1 MPKKICLVD
10 GSGYIFR
17 AFYGLPPMTSPSGVP
32 VNAVYGFTN
41 MFLKLTNKIDCDY
54 NLVLFDAKRQNFRND
69 FYPEYKATRKD
80 TPEDLIPQF
89 PIIREAVSALKLN
102 QLEMEGFEADDLI
115 ATYTSKALNK
125 GMEVVIVSADKDLMQ
140 LIRPGVSFYDPMK
153 DKFFTPEDVKEK
165 FGVYPEKVP
174 DVQALSGD
182 STDNVPGVP
191 GIGPKTAAE
200 LVNTYGSLEGVL
212 THAGEIK
219 QNKRRE
225 TLLANIENAKISLR
239 LVTLKSDVPV
249 ERDVE
254 DYPFHCP
261 DISNAEAFVDK
272 YGFNSLRLRVLKWVE
287 EQCVKKGNIAYPKK
301 NEIEAKYC
309 LASNSAD
316 LENWL
321 KTAYKYQKIALK
333 CFTDGSNPVFD
344 DIKGIAL
351 ATEDGNAIYIPI
363 VKAKESGE
371 VFDLFSVNNLTETK
385 GLNTK
390 ELIKILLPVLS
401 DNSVLK
407 VGINIKS
414 DMHFISKL
422 FSEKIKIF
430 PYDDIAIISYVL
442 DSTNHGHGLRE
453 LAELFLDKKMQ
464 NPDVVFGTG
473 KQKIAIENVEASI
486 MTSFACEQAD
496 FILRILNVLRPR
508 LLSEHM
514 VTVYEHFD
522 RPLVATLFDMEQN
535 GVMVDSVKLSE
546 FSKYLEQRLRSVEA
560 DIYQLAGEEFNI
572 ASPKQLGEILYNKL
586 GLQGKKHSS
595 GNFQTGA
602 DVLEQMAEEHP
613 LPEKILE
620 WRGINKLKTTYTD
633 TLLQQLDKNSRI
645 HTTYDQANVNTGRLS
660 SNNPNLQNIPV
671 RSEDGQ
677 KIRQCFIAKQGY
689 KLISADYSQVELRLL
704 AVLADVKALKEAFA
718 EGIDIHTAT
727 AMKVFGLTKE
737 QVTPTIR
744 RNAKAINFG
753 VIYGISQYGLAK
765 QIDVTP
771 AEAKKYI
778 DAYFEKMPEIKVFM
792 DKTIAFARKFGY
804 VVTPFGRKCAV
815 PGINDKN
822 KRIVAFAERAAMNA
836 PLQGGAADIMKR
848 AMNNMFNALNNSNFQ
863 SKMLLQVHDEIVVEA
878 PENEVENICKLIKN
892 VMEQAVDYDVKFIA
906 DVGIGDNWSQA
917 H

>member
-442 DSTNHGHGLRE
+442 DSTNHGLGLKE
-453 LAELFLDKKMQ
+453 LSELFLDKKMQ

-522 RPLVATLFDMEQN
+522 RPLVAALFDMEQN

>member
-69 FYPEYKATRKD
+69 FFPDYKATRKD
-80 TPEDLIPQF
+80 IPEDLIPQF
-89 PIIREAVSALKLN
+89 PIIREAVNALRLN
-102 QLEMEGFEADDLI
+102 QLEIEGFEADDLI
-115 ATYTSKALNK
+115 ATYTSKALSK
-125 GMEVVIVSADKDLMQ
+125 GMEVIIVSADKDLMQ
-140 LIRPGVSFYDPMK
+140 LIRPRVSFYDPMK

-200 LVNTYGSLEGVL
+200 LVNTYGSLEEVL
-212 THAGEIK
+212 NHAGEIK

-239 LVTLKSDVPV
+239 LVTLKNDVPV
-249 ERDVE
+249 EHDIE
-254 DYPFHCP
+254 DYSFHCP
-261 DISNAEAFVDK
+261 DISNAESFVDK
-272 YGFNSLRLRVLKWVE
+272 YGFNSLRLRVSKWVE
-287 EQCVKKGNIAYPKK
+287 EQCIKKGNITYPKK
-301 NEIEAKYC
+301 KEIETKYS
-309 LASNSAD
+309 LVSNLVD

-333 CFTDGSNPVFD
+333 CFANGTNPFFD
-344 DIKGIAL
+344 DVKGIAL
-351 ATEDGNAIYIPI
+351 ATEDGNSVYIPI
-363 VKAKESGE
+363 DDKKDTEST
-371 VFDLFSVNNLTETK
+371 FDLFSVNNYAKQNGVNPKDLRK
-385 GLNTK
+385 A
-390 ELIKILLPVLS
+390 LLPILR

-407 VGINIKS
+407 IGINIKS
-414 DMHFISKL
+414 DMHFISNM
-422 FSEKIKIF
+422 FSEKINIF

-442 DSTNHGHGLRE
+442 DSTNHSHGLKE
-453 LAELFLDKKMQ
+453 LSELFLDKKMQ
-464 NPDVVFGTG
+464 NPDVIFGVG
-473 KQKIAIENVEASI
+473 KQKNSIENIDLNV

-535 GVMVDSVKLSE
+535 GVMVNSVKLSE
-546 FSKYLEQRLRSVEA
+546 FSKYLEQRLHSIETEV
-560 DIYQLAGEEFNI
+560 YQLAGEEFNI

-620 WRGINKLKTTYTD
+620 WRALNKLKTTYTD
-633 TLLQQLDKNSRI
+633 TLLQQLDKNNRI

-671 RSEDGQ
+671 RSDDGQ
-677 KIRQCFIAKQGY
+677 KIRQCFVAKQGY

-727 AMKVFGLTKE
+727 AMKVFGLSQE

-765 QIDVTP
+765 QIGVSP

-778 DAYFEKMPEIKVFM
+778 DAYFEKMPEIKTFM
-792 DKTIAFARKFGY
+792 DKTIAFAHKYGY

-815 PGINDKN
+815 SGINDKN

-848 AMNNMFNALNNSNFQ
+848 AMNNLFNILNNSNLQ
-863 SKMLLQVHDEIVVEA
+863 SKMLLQVHDEIVAEV
-878 PENEVENICKLIKN
+878 PENEVEDICKLIKN

-906 DVGIGDNWSQA
+906 DIGVGDNWSQA

>member
-69 FYPEYKATRKD
+69 FFPDYKATRKD
-80 TPEDLIPQF
+80 IPEDLIPQF
-89 PIIREAVSALKLN
+89 PIIREAVNALRLN
-102 QLEMEGFEADDLI
+102 QLEIEGFEADDLI
-115 ATYTSKALNK
+115 ATYTSKALSK
-125 GMEVVIVSADKDLMQ
+125 GMEVIIVSADKDLMQ

-200 LVNTYGSLEGVL
+200 LVNTYGSLEEVL
-212 THAGEIK
+212 NHAGEIK

-239 LVTLKSDVPV
+239 LVTLKNDVPV
-249 ERDVE
+249 EHDIE
-254 DYPFHCP
+254 DYSFHCP
-261 DISNAEAFVDK
+261 DISNAESFVDK
-272 YGFNSLRLRVLKWVE
+272 YGFNSLRLRVSKWVE
-287 EQCVKKGNIAYPKK
+287 EQCIKKGNITYPKK
-301 NEIEAKYC
+301 KEIETKYS
-309 LASNSAD
+309 LVSNLVD

-321 KTAYKYQKIALK
+321 RTAYKYQKIALK
-333 CFTDGSNPVFD
+333 CFTNGTNPFFD
-344 DIKGIAL
+344 DVKGIAL
-351 ATEDGNAIYIPI
+351 ATEDGNAVYIPI
-363 VKAKESGE
+363 DDKKDTEST
-371 VFDLFSVNNLTETK
+371 FDLFSVNNYTK
-385 GLNTK
+385 QNGLK
-390 ELIKILLPVLS
+390 PKDLRKALLPILR

-407 VGINIKS
+407 IGINIKS
-414 DMHFISKL
+414 DMHFISNM
-422 FSEKIKIF
+422 FSEKINIF

-442 DSTNHGHGLRE
+442 DSTNHSHGLKE
-453 LAELFLDKKMQ
+453 LSELFLDKKMQ
-464 NPDVVFGTG
+464 NPDVIFGVG
-473 KQKIAIENVEASI
+473 KQKNSIENIDLNV

-496 FILRILNVLRPR
+496 FILRILDVLRPR

-535 GVMVDSVKLSE
+535 GVMVNSVKLSE
-546 FSKYLEQRLRSVEA
+546 FSKYLEQRLHSIEA
-560 DIYQLAGEEFNI
+560 EVYQLAGEEFNI

-620 WRGINKLKTTYTD
+620 WRALNKLKTTYTD
-633 TLLQQLDKNSRI
+633 TLLQQLDKNNRI

-671 RSEDGQ
+671 RSDDGQ
-677 KIRQCFIAKQGY
+677 KIRQCFVAKQGY

-727 AMKVFGLTKE
+727 AMKVFGLSQE

-765 QIDVTP
+765 QIGVSP

-778 DAYFEKMPEIKVFM
+778 DAYFEKMPEIKTFM
-792 DKTIAFARKFGY
+792 DKTIAFAHKYGY

-815 PGINDKN
+815 SGINDKN

-848 AMNNMFNALNNSNFQ
+848 AMNNLFNILNNSNLQ
-863 SKMLLQVHDEIVVEA
+863 SKMLLQVHDEIVAEV
-878 PENEVENICKLIKN
+878 PENEVEDICKLIKN

-906 DVGIGDNWSQA
+906 DIGVGDNWSQA

>member
-287 EQCVKKGNIAYPKK
+287 EQCIKKGNIAYPKK

-371 VFDLFSVNNLTETK
+371 VFDLFSVNNIKETK
-385 GLNTK
+385 GLNIK

-442 DSTNHGHGLRE
+442 DSTNHGHGLKE
-453 LAELFLDKKMQ
+453 LAELFLDKKTQ

-473 KQKIAIENVEASI
+473 KQKTAIENVEASI

-496 FILRILNVLRPR
+496 FILRVLNVLRPR

-546 FSKYLEQRLRSVEA
+546 FSKYLEQRLRSIEA